1 MIASLIERDHEA
13 GQGVFAVVGNAPEP
27 AWEGRGAGMQELV
40 RLWEAHGAML
50 EQAVYPRLP
59 DMAGHGGLL
68 EALRGEQGQV
78 VGLAMDLAGRTAQR
92 DADGRWLTDFERLKA
107 LFDAQCLREMTALVP
122 LIRDRV
128 PPPEV
133 AEMTRQARAL
143 RHARAA

>member
-1 MIASLIERDHEA
+1 MIASLIELDQDA
-13 GQGVFAVVGNAPEP
+13 GRGVFAVVGNAPEP
-27 AWEGRGAGMQELV
+27 AWEGRGAGMEEFV

-50 EQAVYPRLP
+50 EQAVYPRLVKAVGNGNP
-59 DMAGHGGLL
+59 V
-68 EALRGEQGQV
+68 ETLRGEQGRV
-78 VGLAMDLAGRTAQR
+78 IELAMDLAHRAAQR

-107 LFDAQCLREMTALVP
+107 MFDGQCLRETTVLVP

-143 RHARAA
+143 RQARGT